1 MSSFEDNIRS
11 DLSHNQLI
19 DLIDENIRSLIRNDP
34 LFNELPIDIT
44 THELENIISQQ
55 FGRSFVVFVN
65 KQNNSCIRVIVDI
78 ESNVQQ
84 LKKSIQ
90 KQFSI
95 QYKREKNKF
104 KTRINWRY
112 VWKTYCLVFDN
123 QKLDND
129 FIKIKDLGIS
139 NNSQISFAKKY
150 NK

>member
-19 DLIDENIRSLIRNDP
+19 DLIDENICSLIRNDP
-34 LFNELPIDIT
+34 LLNELPIDIT

-95 QYKREKNKF
+95 QYKREKNKS
-104 KTRINWRY
+104 KSHINWRY

-139 NNSQISFAKKY
+139 NGSQISFTQKY